1 MFKDSTLGLLDK
13 NALKSFLDKLE
24 QHAKATQDEH
34 KVRYPQ
40 AMTSQNN
47 IIHMPL
53 ALGPWPSFVLTMVKC
68 PRQEEAHSSRVFLD

>member
-1 MFKDSTLGLLDK
+1 MWRDGQYRQVPACRADVFKDSTLGLLDK

-40 AMTSQNN
+40 A
-47 IIHMPL
+47 I
-53 ALGPWPSFVLTMVKC
+53 
-68 PRQEEAHSSRVFLD
+68 PRKTT